1 MNRKGI
7 GIIGCGAISN
17 IYLTNLT
24 KVFRNTT
31 VVACADI
38 LPERSEEKAAKYGV
52 KACSVDELLK
62 NPDIEIVVNLTIPK
76 AHYEVCDAALSH
88 GKHVYVEKP
97 LCLTREEGKK
107 LIRKAEEKNL
117 LIGSAPDTFLG
128 AGIQTCRK
136 LIDDGWIGEP
146 VAATAFMLCHG
157 HESWHPDPEFYY
169 MQGGGPMFDM
179 GPYYLTAL
187 INLIGPVKKVTG
199 LTNITFPQR
208 TITSEKKYG
217 KVIDVEVPTHV
228 AGLME
233 FSNGAIGTIITS
245 FDVWASQLPRIE
257 IYGSEGTLIVPD
269 PNKFGGPVHIKRKDH
284 KEFHQIPLTH
294 PYEENSR
301 GLGVAD
307 MVRALESNQPH
318 RANGELAYHVLDIM
332 HAFHDSANT
341 GRHVNIESTC
351 SKPEAMAGEIIY

>member
-1 MNRKGI
+1 M
-7 GIIGCGAISN
+7 
-17 IYLTNLT
+17 
-24 KVFRNTT
+24 
-31 VVACADI
+31 
-38 LPERSEEKAAKYGV
+38 
-52 KACSVDELLK
+52 
-62 NPDIEIVVNLTIPK
+62 
-76 AHYEVCDAALSH
+76 AHYPFTQL
-88 GKHVYVEKP
+88 Y
-97 LCLTREEGKK
+97 
-107 LIRKAEEKNL
+107 
-117 LIGSAPDTFLG
+117 
-128 AGIQTCRK
+128 
-136 LIDDGWIGEP
+136 
-146 VAATAFMLCHG
+146 
-157 HESWHPDPEFYY
+157 
-169 MQGGGPMFDM
+169 
-179 GPYYLTAL
+179 
-187 INLIGPVKKVTG
+187 G
-199 LTNITFPQR
+199 LNR
-208 TITSEKKYG
+208 
-217 KVIDVEVPTHV
+217 
-228 AGLME
+228 
-233 FSNGAIGTIITS
+233 TIITS